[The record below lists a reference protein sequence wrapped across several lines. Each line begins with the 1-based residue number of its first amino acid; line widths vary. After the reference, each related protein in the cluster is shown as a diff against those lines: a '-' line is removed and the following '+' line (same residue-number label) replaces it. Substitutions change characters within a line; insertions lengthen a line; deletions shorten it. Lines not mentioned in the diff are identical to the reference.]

1 MINDFKKGDYFS
13 SLFEERP
20 LIRNISYEMDKGENR
35 FLDNKGSSYICNIYG
50 DRKPK
55 FHLNISGFINGK
67 ERKILKNSKSLS
79 DILISKEAEQ
89 NKNPQK
95 KIYLPSL
102 RRFEGYAQFP
112 RPICPPFGNLPTYL
126 MEKNIK
132 TALKNKLSN
141 SCNIEE
147 NKILFKKEEK
157 NRGLSFITSC
167 AKEVVNQTKDNIT
180 INNINSCRNYNKDK
194 KLLLNLIKET
204 CDDIKLLTNK
214 NKGNDF
220 HTIRALNHLKK
231 NLINNDG
238 TNMINGRRL
247 KPPNRF
253 IIKEYKFLNNKL
265 FNDYKSSNNYRS
277 QHRSFVKSFNE
288 FNSYIKKLMD
298 KNKSEEKKFIIDRS
312 TLDKLSIN
320 KINKSNILKRKI
332 FSPNELNKKGGNLKF
347 KLLNI
352 SRNKEIKKL
361 GEQPGFK
368 RINRKESNNLYLY
381 DDEETKESLSSRP
394 HNNKLLSLKSRSYE
408 NNKEDD
414 ISFIE
419 RDYNIFKFRKNINYM
434 KNFERNSI
442 TERRL
447 LEGYNFEEPKSQ
459 FFLERKESKPNFKDF
474 KFIYKKEL
482 KIFEKCNPIY
492 FELEKKHY
500 EKDKEKLKR
509 KREFKKISE
518 KLRMKAKFLNIKSN
532 DKNELG
538 N

>member
-20 LIRNISYEMDKGENR
+20 LIRNISYEMDKGER
-35 FLDNKGSSYICNIYG
+35 LFLDNKGNNYICNIYG

-55 FHLNISGFINGK
+55 FHLNISGSINGK
-67 ERKILKNSKSLS
+67 QRKILKNSRSLS
-79 DILISKEAEQ
+79 DILISKEEEQ

-102 RRFEGYAQFP
+102 QRFEGYAQFP

-126 MEKNIK
+126 MDKNIK

-147 NKILFKKEEK
+147 KKILFKREENNK
-157 NRGLSFITSC
+157 GLSFITSC
-167 AKEVVNQTKDNIT
+167 AKEAVNKTKDNIT

-204 CDDIKLLTNK
+204 CDDIKFLTNK

-220 HTIRALNHLKK
+220 HTIKALNHLKK

-298 KNKSEEKKFIIDRS
+298 KNKSEEKKLIIDRS
-312 TLDKLSIN
+312 TLGKLMIYLFSI
-320 KINKSNILKRKI
+320 
-332 FSPNELNKKGGNLKF
+332 
-347 KLLNI
+347 
-352 SRNKEIKKL
+352 
-361 GEQPGFK
+361 
-368 RINRKESNNLYLY
+368 
-381 DDEETKESLSSRP
+381 
-394 HNNKLLSLKSRSYE
+394 
-408 NNKEDD
+408 
-414 ISFIE
+414 
-419 RDYNIFKFRKNINYM
+419 
-434 KNFERNSI
+434 
-442 TERRL
+442 
-447 LEGYNFEEPKSQ
+447 
-459 FFLERKESKPNFKDF
+459 
-474 KFIYKKEL
+474 
-482 KIFEKCNPIY
+482 PI
-492 FELEKKHY
+492 
-500 EKDKEKLKR
+500 
-509 KREFKKISE
+509 
-518 KLRMKAKFLNIKSN
+518 
-532 DKNELG
+532 
-538 N
+538 